1 MPNERH
7 TLLLL
12 SLVYFTYILDY
23 MLMPALTLFFT
34 RSFSLEPRELG
45 ILISAYNFSA
55 SAFGII
61 GAMFIDRFNRKHALL
76 ALYGGFAVSMLSCG
90 VAPSLQIL
98 IIARVLAGAFGGLI
112 VATIFSIIGD
122 VIAPEKQGAAF
133 GLTLSSFA
141 VSSVVGVPLGLWLA
155 ETIGWSMIFIINAGA
170 ALLVL
175 TAIFL
180 QMPDL
185 TAHLGRLKRETTLS
199 HLHKLLLHRNSIA
212 AIGVTAL
219 IAMASYSVIP
229 FINPFLAANVGL
241 GDAEIRYFYIA
252 GGVATFLAS
261 YPTGLIAD
269 KFGKWNTFATL
280 SALLVPSTLLFTTM
294 PLSDYAALMI
304 IFVLFMTLSRAR
316 RAPALAMI
324 TSGVAPSERAGFMS
338 LNISIEQLASGI
350 AASLAGAVIV
360 KPLNAPM
367 EHYFVVGIGS
377 AACAVLAAVLL
388 YVVRPVTISSVLPL
402 SPALQTDESTA

>member
-1 MPNERH
+1 MPNERRM
-7 TLLLL
+7 LLLL

-45 ILISAYNFSA
+45 ILVSAYNFSA

-61 GAMFIDRFNRKHALL
+61 GALFIDRFNRKHALV
-76 ALYGGFAVSMLSCG
+76 ALYGGFAVSMLLCG
-90 VAPSLQIL
+90 VALSLQIL
-98 IIARVLAGAFGGLI
+98 ITARVLAGAFGGLI

-122 VIAPEKQGAAF
+122 VIEPDKQGAAF

-141 VSSVVGVPLGLWLA
+141 VSSVAGVPLGLWLA
-155 ETIGWSMIFIINAGA
+155 ETIGWNMIFIINAA
-170 ALLVL
+170 ASLLVL
-175 TAIFL
+175 VAVSL

-185 TAHLGRLKRETTLS
+185 TAHLSRLKAETTTS
-199 HLHKLLLHRNSIA
+199 HLRKLLHRNGIA

-252 GGVATFLAS
+252 GGIATFLAS

-269 KFGKWNTFATL
+269 KFGKWNTFAAL

-294 PLSDYAALMI
+294 PSSTYAALMLV
-304 IFVLFMTLSRAR
+304 FVLFMTLSRAR

-324 TSGVAPSERAGFMS
+324 TSSVAPSERAGFMS

-350 AASLAGAVIV
+350 AASLAGAVII
-360 KPLNAPM
+360 KTPNAPM
-367 EHYFVVGIGS
+367 ENYFVVGIGS
-377 AACAVLAAVLL
+377 AGCAVLAAVLL
-388 YVVRPVTISSVLPL
+388 YVVKPVVISSVTPL
-402 SPALQTDESTA
+402 SPTLQAGKSAA